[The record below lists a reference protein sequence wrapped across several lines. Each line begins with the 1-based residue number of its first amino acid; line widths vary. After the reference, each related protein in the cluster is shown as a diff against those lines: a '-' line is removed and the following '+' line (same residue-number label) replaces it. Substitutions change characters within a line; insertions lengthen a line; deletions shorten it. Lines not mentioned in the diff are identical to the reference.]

1 MSFDPADVL
10 LLDLPRP
17 DLLLHLPSLLRVP
30 AEQEKTGSESVQ
42 TVNGPKVLESVLLGQ
57 DEDDGV
63 VTVAAA
69 RVNLKI
75 AGFLTKYSWGWGD
88 GIVQRLRRRF
98 SPSCH
103 GFKSDVW

>member
-1 MSFDPADVL
+1 MAIERIHLVQSWGILQASTTKQLYKKFLLREVAFDPADVL

-30 AEQEKTGSESVQ
+30 AEQEKTGSESIQ
-42 TVNGPKVLESVLLGQ
+42 TVNGPQVLESVLLGQ

-69 RVNLKI
+69 WVNLKI
-75 AGFLTKYSWGWGD
+75 AGF
-88 GIVQRLRRRF
+88 
-98 SPSCH
+98 
-103 GFKSDVW
+103 